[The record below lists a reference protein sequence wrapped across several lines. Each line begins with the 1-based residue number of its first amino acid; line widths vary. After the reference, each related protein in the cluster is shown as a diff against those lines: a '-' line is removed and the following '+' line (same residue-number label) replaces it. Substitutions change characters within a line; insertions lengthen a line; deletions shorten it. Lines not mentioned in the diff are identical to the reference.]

1 MCLRLALVLRFAA
14 VVQAINKSLSALGD
28 VFVGLTNKNKHIPY
42 RNSKLTYL
50 LQPCLGGDGKTLMML
65 NLSPAPGSYH
75 ESLWCGTCPPLCF
88 FHHSSAAS
96 TVPVLLAAFASCWK
110 GVLMCEVWLG
120 AARCGSAAR

>member
-1 MCLRLALVLRFAA
+1 M
-14 VVQAINKSLSALGD
+14 
-28 VFVGLTNKNKHIPY
+28 FVGLTNKNKHIPY

-96 TVPVLLAAFASCWK
+96 TVPVLLAAFTSCWK
-110 GVLMCEVWLG
+110 GVLLTGGGWWCSSLRFGSKVNQVDMGNKGRAPKREVH
-120 AARCGSAAR
+120 AIKDTEE

>member
-75 ESLWCGTCPPLCF
+75 ESLWCDTCPPLSF
-88 FHHSSAAS
+88 FSSQLSCLDCACVACGLYF
-96 TVPVLLAAFASCWK
+96 LL
-110 GVLMCEVWLG
+110 E
-120 AARCGSAAR
+120 RSADV

>member
-1 MCLRLALVLRFAA
+1 MA
-14 VVQAINKSLSALGD
+14 QAINKSLSALGD

-75 ESLWCGTCPPLCF
+75 ESLWCDTFPPRALITPRLPLLCLCCLRPHF
-88 FHHSSAAS
+88 F
-96 TVPVLLAAFASCWK
+96 FDGW
-110 GVLMCEVWLG
+110 EF
-120 AARCGSAAR
+120 